1 MSELISALYQ
11 TVYYGASRVVKKVQK
26 TLPCY
31 ILKNKSGTV
40 SDTALISYYLLFKH
54 SVDCFFDVYLRLVY
68 GFVHPINP
76 YRFRCGCVQ
85 FVKR

>member
-1 MSELISALYQ
+1 MFELMYALYQ
-11 TVYYGASRVVKKVQK
+11 TVYNGASRIVKKVQK

-31 ILKNKSGTV
+31 ILKKKSGTV

-54 SVDCFFDVYLRLVY
+54 SVDCFLDVYLRLVY

-76 YRFRCGCVQ
+76 Y
-85 FVKR
+85 

>member
-1 MSELISALYQ
+1 MFELMSALYQ
-11 TVYYGASRVVKKVQK
+11 TVYNGASSVVKKVQK

-31 ILKNKSGTV
+31 ILKKKSGTV

-54 SVDCFFDVYLRLVY
+54 SVDCFLDVYLRLVY

-76 YRFRCGCVQ
+76 YRLRGSCVQ

>member
-1 MSELISALYQ
+1 MFELMPALYQ
-11 TVYYGASRVVKKVQK
+11 TVYDGASRIVKKVQK

-31 ILKNKSGTV
+31 ILKKKSGTV

-76 YRFRCGCVQ
+76 YRLRGSCVQ

>member
-1 MSELISALYQ
+1 MFELMSALYQ
-11 TVYYGASRVVKKVQK
+11 TVYNGASRVVKKVQK
-26 TLPCY
+26 RYRATYPQ
-31 ILKNKSGTV
+31 KKSGTV

-76 YRFRCGCVQ
+76 YRLRGSCVQ

>member
-11 TVYYGASRVVKKVQK
+11 TVYDGASRVVKKVQK

-54 SVDCFFDVYLRLVY
+54 SVDCFLDIYLWLVY

-76 YRFRCGCVQ
+76 YRLRGSCVQ

>member
-11 TVYYGASRVVKKVQK
+11 TVYDGASRVMKKVQK

-54 SVDCFFDVYLRLVY
+54 SVDCFLNVYLWLMY

-76 YRFRCGCVQ
+76 YRLRCGCVQ

>member
-1 MSELISALYQ
+1 MFELMSALYQ
-11 TVYYGASRVVKKVQK
+11 TVYNGASRVVKKVQK

-31 ILKNKSGTV
+31 MLKQKSGTV

-54 SVDCFFDVYLRLVY
+54 SVDCFLDVYLRLVY

-76 YRFRCGCVQ
+76 Y
-85 FVKR
+85 

>member
-1 MSELISALYQ
+1 MFELMPALYQ
-11 TVYYGASRVVKKVQK
+11 TVYNGASRVVKKVQK

-31 ILKNKSGTV
+31 MLKKKSGTV

-54 SVDCFFDVYLRLVY
+54 SVDCFLDVYLRLVY

-76 YRFRCGCVQ
+76 YRLRGSCVQ

>member
-11 TVYYGASRVVKKVQK
+11 TVYDGASRVVKKVQK

-31 ILKNKSGTV
+31 KLKKKSGTV

-54 SVDCFFDVYLRLVY
+54 SVDCFLNVYLWLMY

-76 YRFRCGCVQ
+76 YRLRGGCVQ